1 MKLELGTI
9 VLDTQISRIGNY
21 CVGYSN
27 IQNRLISISTVDTS
41 IQGSIKYYTFPLPS
55 GILKK
60 DKINLQMNK
69 DRYQALISIFT
80 IQVFPDLISKLE
92 GDATDLKG
100 PTGKDGFKV
109 GKVKK
114 QSF

>member
-1 MKLELGTI
+1 M
-9 VLDTQISRIGNY
+9 
-21 CVGYSN
+21 
-27 IQNRLISISTVDTS
+27 DTS

-55 GILKK
+55 GTLKK
-60 DKINLQMNK
+60 DKINLQMNN

-92 GDATDLKG
+92 WDATDLKG

-114 QSF
+114 QSFSFKIC